1 MRVHTQRVHARIPP
15 RVLMTMTSRSRTQ
28 PPTRVRPCPSSEILD
43 LIYRGL
49 ETALREQCARRYDI
63 PLSLHRLDSSE
74 EEPAS
79 SGLRLERRGLIHLV
93 ARLTVSY
100 VGGNV
105 YDVRCRRSNVPSFLQ
120 PARKRD
126 PTVHTGPPTVGNTHS
141 VPSRRTG
148 ATGRAST
155 TSPVGHPSSC
165 PDVPAPLTDH
175 PAAFR

>member
-1 MRVHTQRVHARIPP
+1 
-15 RVLMTMTSRSRTQ
+15 MTMMSRSRTR
-28 PPTRVRPCPSSEILD
+28 PPTRVRPFPSSEILD

-105 YDVRCRRSNVPSFLQ
+105 YDVRCSIEDGPTCRHSYSLPGNETQRSTQAPQLSATLIRFLLDELERQVGRQRLRRSAILL
-120 PARKRD
+120 PARM
-126 PTVHTGPPTVGNTHS
+126 
-141 VPSRRTG
+141 SRSR
-148 ATGRAST
+148 
-155 TSPVGHPSSC
+155 
-165 PDVPAPLTDH
+165 
-175 PAAFR
+175 